1 MKKTI
6 LLIEDDPKTEGA
18 VREALEK
25 EYDLE
30 TVKDGRVAAAFLEKK
45 MPDLIVIDFDLKG
58 KDGLQVFKEMQ
69 PALKVIM
76 LSASGSIPL
85 AVSATKLGVSEFL
98 RKPIHAEHL
107 REAVEKN
114 LFKEEIKLR
123 WAKGMEWLR
132 GESPGLKKMF
142 AEIQAALE
150 GTKDIILY
158 GELGIPKE
166 DVAEFI
172 HINGP
177 KKERKLARID
187 LSSFRSETLEAHFWA
202 TLQELMGLP
211 EASSLQNEK
220 DLCGTIYLENLENLD
235 EIFKQTTFNFF
246 AERKGKIDK
255 SVRAVIGIRD
265 KRAAQKSNIKKYAW
279 IEIPP
284 LRERKED
291 IPYLLELYLKRSS
304 TKFNKKVR
312 FISTEVLEF
321 LVAYDYPGNYLEF
334 ERMIQE
340 AVLEAPAESLEL
352 KNFPLDFK
360 GILQT
365 SLKMSLGENLT
376 LKKAKKRFEK
386 VLYNLVLEKSNGE
399 ISQVARFLDIPKS
412 ILVERFEDLAD

>member
-1 MKKTI
+1 M
-6 LLIEDDPKTEGA
+6 
-18 VREALEK
+18 
-25 EYDLE
+25 
-30 TVKDGRVAAAFLEKK
+30 F
-45 MPDLIVIDFDLKG
+45 
-58 KDGLQVFKEMQ
+58 
-69 PALKVIM
+69 
-76 LSASGSIPL
+76 SASGSIPL

-114 LFKEEIKLR
+114 LFKEEIRLR

-132 GESPGLKKMF
+132 GESLGLKKMF
-142 AEIQAALE
+142 AEIRAALR

-166 DVAEFI
+166 EVAEFI
-172 HINGP
+172 HINSL
-177 KKERKLARID
+177 KKGRKLAKID
-187 LSSFRSETLEAHFWA
+187 LSSFRSESLEVHFWA

-211 EASSLQNEK
+211 ESSSLQNEK

-265 KRAAQKSNIKKYAW
+265 KSAAQKSKIKKYAW

-304 TKFNKKVR
+304 TKFNKKVK

-321 LVAYDYPGNYLEF
+321 LAAYDYPGNYLEF

-365 SLKMSLGENLT
+365 SLKKSLGENLP
-376 LKKAKKRFEK
+376 LEKAKRRFEK

-399 ISQVARFLDIPKS
+399 ISQAARFLDIPKS
-412 ILVERFEDLAD
+412 SLIERFEDLAD